1 MNNFIILLIVIV
13 TLISIFN
20 KNKEMFTDYNWKK
33 IKDYNIFE
41 NHHIKTK
48 VYKNKYDENG
58 KFIDYGINECLKH
71 CNNTCMEFGYTGDG
85 ICFIKDN

>member
-48 VYKNKYDENG
+48 VYKSGCSFSKRS
-58 KFIDYGINECLKH
+58 KFLTE
-71 CNNTCMEFGYTGDG
+71 
-85 ICFIKDN
+85 